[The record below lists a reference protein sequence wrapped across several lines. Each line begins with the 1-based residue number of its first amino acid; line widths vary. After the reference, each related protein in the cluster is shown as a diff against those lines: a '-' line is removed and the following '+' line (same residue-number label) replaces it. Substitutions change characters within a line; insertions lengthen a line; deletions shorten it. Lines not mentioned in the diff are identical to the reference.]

1 MTEVLLQV
9 RAIGKRFDVGAGRFQ
24 ARARASIQALSDVD
38 LDLASGQAL
47 GLVGESGSGKSTLA
61 RILVGLEQP
70 SKGSVR
76 LDGVELTTLSRA
88 AWRPFRKRIQMVFQ
102 DCAGSLDP
110 RQSVRSA
117 LLEPYRIHG
126 LYSARERDMRCM
138 ELLEA
143 VGLGAEHWNRFPHEL
158 SGGQRQRV
166 AIARALALE
175 PQILIL
181 DEPVSALDS
190 SMRAQIL
197 NLLIELKRRFH
208 LACLF
213 VAHDLFA
220 VQALCEH
227 IAVMYM
233 GRIVE
238 VAPTGA
244 LFANPLHPYTQALLS
259 AVPFADPQVEQ
270 QRRRIVL
277 QGEPPSPMDLPP
289 GCAFA
294 ARCPTKHSIDA
305 RLCEGDR
312 PLLKGCDETG
322 LRQAACH
329 AVVTQGSQS

>member
-1 MTEVLLQV
+1 MIDALLQV
-9 RAIGKRFDVGAGRFQ
+9 RGLEKRFDVRSGRFGS
-24 ARARASIQALSDVD
+24 RAQTSLQALSDVN
-38 LDLASGQAL
+38 LDLVRGQAL

-76 LDGVELTTLSRA
+76 LDGVELTTLSRQ
-88 AWRPFRKRIQMVFQ
+88 AWRPLRRRIQMVFQ

-126 LYSARERDMRCM
+126 LFSARERQMRCM

-166 AIARALALE
+166 AIARALTLE

-197 NLLIELKRRFH
+197 NLLIELKHRFH

-220 VQALCEH
+220 VQSLCEQ

-238 VAPTGA
+238 VAPTQA

-259 AVPFADPQVEQ
+259 AVPFADPDLEQ
-270 QRRRIVL
+270 QRQRIVL
-277 QGEPPSPMDLPP
+277 QGDPPSPMDLPP

-294 ARCPTKHSIDA
+294 ARCQTKIKVDA
-305 RLCEGDR
+305 KRCEHER
-312 PLLKGCDETG
+312 PPLQAFDEAG
-322 LRQAACH
+322 LRQTACH
-329 AVVTQGSQS
+329 AVIPERRQL